1 VNFHPAIRPIVKSP
15 APYSII
21 CTLNEAQVL
30 ELHALY
36 QGEWWTTGRTLED
49 VRTMLQ
55 HTDFVFGVIDSD
67 SAKLLAF
74 ARVLTDRV
82 YKAFLYD
89 VIVHPDVRAAGLGT
103 FLMQHIMEHPVLSK
117 VRHFELYCLP
127 ERVPFYERHG
137 FTCGIGKPL
146 LMRRTRQAPI
156 EGAA

>member
-1 VNFHPAIRPIVKSP
+1 MKPASS
-15 APYSII
+15 YSII
-21 CTLNEAQVL
+21 SVLNEAQIL

-36 QGEWWTTGRTLED
+36 QGEWWTAGRTLED

-55 HTDFVFGVIDSD
+55 HTDFIFGVVASD

-103 FLMQHIMEHPVLSK
+103 FLVQHIMEHPVLSK

-137 FTCGIGKPL
+137 FTRGIGEPL
-146 LMRRTRQAPI
+146 LMRRTRAPRHSDTPSPSS
-156 EGAA
+156 